1 MHGLQPPSAFP
12 AALKQIGERPLL
24 VCHNDADGLSAGVI
38 LAKAL
43 RHVGLVP
50 DIRIIGKGENAY
62 SNAFQAE
69 IQMRKAESAVT
80 GIILAD
86 VGTSSHL
93 ATDILPMIIID
104 HHVPTGIPDWATVI
118 SGIDDDPIPTSSL
131 LAYRCAVALHDAT
144 PDLWLAALGIIGDM
158 AEKDG
163 FPEMEA
169 ARAYGITALR
179 KAASLVNA
187 PRRSASGDASPA
199 FALLEK
205 ATGPKKVLSGEFEET
220 AILMAA
226 RDEVRAEVE
235 KARKAAPRIV
245 GPVAIVPLDSPCQ
258 VHPVIAQTWSGRLKS
273 PIVMAANFGYR
284 PGWVHFAARTG
295 QDADIPA
302 FLATVRP
309 PGADEQYGKG
319 HRLAS
324 GGTLRLEDWNIF
336 VRTLGFGHEMER
348 T

>member
-1 MHGLQPPSAFP
+1 MHGPQPPSAFL
-12 AALKQIGERPLL
+12 AAVEQIGERPLL
-24 VCHNDADGLSAGVI
+24 VCHNDADGLSAGVV
-38 LAKAL
+38 LAQAL
-43 RHVGLVP
+43 RRIRVFP

-62 SNAFQAE
+62 SEAFQSE
-69 IQMRKAESAVT
+69 IRMRKAADAVT
-80 GIILAD
+80 GLILAD
-86 VGTSSHL
+86 VGTSSYL
-93 ATDILPMIIID
+93 ATDLLPTIIVD

-118 SGIDDDPIPTSSL
+118 SGIEDAPIPTSSL
-131 LAYRCAVALHDAT
+131 LAYRCAMTLYDAT
-144 PDLWLAALGIIGDM
+144 PHLWLAALGIIGDM

-169 ARAYGITALR
+169 ARTYGITALR

-205 ATGPKKVLSGEFEET
+205 AAGPKEVLSGEFEET
-220 AILMAA
+220 AILMTA
-226 RDEVRAEVE
+226 RDEVRAEVD
-235 KARKAAPRIV
+235 KARKAAPKIV
-245 GPVAIVPLDSPCQ
+245 GPVAIIPLDSPCQ
-258 VHPVIAQTWSGRLKS
+258 VHPLIAQTWSGRLKS

-324 GGTLRLEDWNIF
+324 GGALRLEDWNIF
-336 VRTLGFGHEMER
+336 VRTLGFGRELER
-348 T
+348 A